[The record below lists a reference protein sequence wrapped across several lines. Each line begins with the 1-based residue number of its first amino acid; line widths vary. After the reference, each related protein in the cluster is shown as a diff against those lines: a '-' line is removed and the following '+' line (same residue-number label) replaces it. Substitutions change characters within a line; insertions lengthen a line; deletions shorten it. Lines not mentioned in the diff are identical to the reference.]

1 MSPLQRLSLIL
12 FKVLLAITLDY
23 IRSGLLVLLRACSLI
38 FSLSSIHHCS
48 SYLSIITVCF
58 LNKYG
63 VAQVL
68 YRSNLSL
75 CEELAELVPHL
86 QRDGKQ
92 LPVLAS
98 TALISGCKVYGWW
111 RGWSQTRCV
120 CQAPTIS
127 CVSQHYFSTR
137 RKGATIMKFCVQA
150 WLTIRRRSMV
160 KNQLPDRSFI
170 SHYAII

>member
-1 MSPLQRLSLIL
+1 MSHLQRLSLIL

-38 FSLSSIHHCS
+38 FSLSSIHHSS

-120 CQAPTIS
+120 CQAPTWADWRSQPFSSAWRRSS
-127 CVSQHYFSTR
+127 CVDSGYCGMSS
-137 RKGATIMKFCVQA
+137 IMGSNGSPIG
-150 WLTIRRRSMV
+150 L
-160 KNQLPDRSFI
+160 
-170 SHYAII
+170 

>member
-1 MSPLQRLSLIL
+1 MSHLQRLSLIL

-98 TALISGCKVYGWW
+98 TVPHQRMQGIRLMKGMEPDQVCLSGSNMGRLEKPALLFCMKKVFMCG
-111 RGWSQTRCV
+111 Q
-120 CQAPTIS
+120 
-127 CVSQHYFSTR
+127 
-137 RKGATIMKFCVQA
+137 
-150 WLTIRRRSMV
+150 
-160 KNQLPDRSFI
+160 
-170 SHYAII
+170 